1 MRRIGLAVVLTLS
14 LFLAPLAGKAQ
25 TAGTPRRIGVLYP
38 STRASEAGRR
48 SDESLIGGLR
58 ALGWVEG
65 RNLVVERRWA
75 EDRADRLQELAH
87 EFAGAR
93 VELIV
98 TSGTTAIR
106 AAADAASGIPIV
118 MAGGGDPVGTG
129 LVASLARPGGNITGV
144 SLMGREILGKALELL
159 KDTAP
164 RVSRVGVLMNAANPA
179 NDFLFAELLGVAGAL
194 HIKLERLDVRDAS
207 DIGPA
212 VSRASGGALLALAD
226 PLFATNRNHL
236 ADVARRHRIPTMV
249 LGRGYV
255 EAGGLVSYAFPPGET
270 WRLAASYVDKILRGA
285 KPADLPVEQPT
296 KFDLV
301 INLKTAKAL
310 GLTIP
315 QSVLLRADQILE

>member
-1 MRRIGLAVVLTLS
+1 MDRRAFLAGTGAVLLA
-14 LFLAPLAGKAQ
+14 APLAAEAQ
-25 TAGTPRRIGVLYP
+25 QAGIPRRIGVLYP
-38 STRASEAGRR
+38 STRAVDTR

-75 EDRADRLQELAH
+75 EGRTDRLQELAH
-87 EFAGAR
+87 EFAQVR

-98 TSGTTAIR
+98 TAGTTAIR
-106 AAADAASGIPIV
+106 AVAGAASGIPIV

-144 SLMGREILGKALELL
+144 SLIGREILGKALEIL
-159 KDTAP
+159 KETVP

-179 NDFLFAELLGVAGAL
+179 NDFFFAELLEVAGAL
-194 HIKLERLDVRDAS
+194 RIKLERLHVRDAS

-212 VSRASGGALLALAD
+212 VSRASGGALLALTD
-226 PLFATNRNHL
+226 PLFATNRNQL
-236 ADVARRHRIPTMV
+236 ADFARRHRIPTMMI
-249 LGRGYV
+249 GRVYV
-255 EAGGLVSYAFPPGET
+255 EAGGLVSYAFPEGET
-270 WRLAASYVDKILRGA
+270 WRLSASYVDKILKGA

-296 KFDLV
+296 KFELV

-315 QSVLLRADQILE
+315 PSVLARADEVIQ